1 MNHLPPIDLTR
12 RNLMVDAEITADF
25 AKQTGKAIMPLHGV
39 NSGPRTKS
47 FVYDARPL
55 FVEAGLSSVRL
66 HDVEY
71 PFGSGEYVDIPC
83 VFKNFDADEN
93 DPASYNF
100 ALTDEYIRACR
111 SVGARVFYRLGV
123 SIEHS
128 PVKRYTNPPKDFAK
142 WARICEHIIRH
153 YNEGWADGHEWNIEE
168 WEIWNES
175 DAESTK
181 LWSGSQEQF
190 IEFYTVASKHLKS
203 CFPDLKIGGCG
214 FTGGRPDNVEKFIR
228 GIAKNGAPL
237 DFLSFHCYSDTPR
250 RMLALWKRFRDC
262 LDSCGFEK
270 SETMLTEWNYMGS
283 WDPNIQPTFYP
294 AMKDHRGGAFYAAV
308 LCALQ
313 KKTDMTLAH
322 YFEADVVKEFCGI
335 FDVKEMRISITRPA
349 TLKPTKSFYAFKS
362 FNLLYRMG
370 MEVETSECDVPE
382 FYALAASGD
391 CGNGILLANN
401 ALASA
406 NLSLSLR
413 NARGNLVLR
422 LTDNC
427 RTNEVVRT
435 VTPEEAEAIKI
446 CLPPQSFLY
455 VGTDL
460 PDPVP
465 TYEENCYK
473 NVSTTPKSTGDHFF

>member
-1 MNHLPPIDLTR
+1 MNQSTSSLFQ
-12 RNLMVDAEITADF
+12 RNLTVDAAVSVDF
-25 AKQTGKAIMPLHGV
+25 SKPTGKAMMPLHGV

-83 VFKNFDADEN
+83 IFKNFDADEN

-100 ALTDEYIRACR
+100 ALTDEYIRACL
-111 SVGARVFYRLGV
+111 SVGSKVFYRLGV
-123 SIEHS
+123 SIEHA
-128 PVKRYTNPPKDFAK
+128 PVKRYTAPPKDFLK

-153 YNEGWADGHEWNIEE
+153 YNEGWADGHHWNITD

-190 IEFYTVASKHLKS
+190 IEFYTVAARHLKS
-203 CFPDLKIGGCG
+203 CFPHLRIGGCG
-214 FTGGRPDNVEKFIR
+214 FTGGRPDNVEKFIN
-228 GIAKNGAPL
+228 GIAQNQAPL

-262 LDSCGFEK
+262 LDSLGYEQA
-270 SETMLTEWNYMGS
+270 ETMLTEWNYMGS
-283 WDPNIQPTFYP
+283 WDPTVQPTFYP
-294 AMKDHRGGAFYAAV
+294 AMKDHRGAAFYAAV

-313 KKTDMTLAH
+313 KNTDLTLAH

-335 FDVKEMRISITRPA
+335 FNVKEMRISITNPA
-349 TLKPTKSFYAFKS
+349 ILKPTKGFYAFKS

-370 MEVETSECDVPE
+370 TEVEAVIDDIPE
-382 FYALAASGD
+382 VYATAASGE
-391 CGNGILLANN
+391 CGNGVLVANN
-401 ALASA
+401 SDFTVALK
-406 NLSLSLR
+406 LSLK
-413 NARGNLVLR
+413 NAHSDLVLR

-427 RTNEVVRT
+427 RTHEIIKSVS
-435 VTPEEAEAIKI
+435 PEDAEAFQQI
-446 CLPPQSFLY
+446 LPPHSFLY

-465 TYEENCYK
+465 TYEKNCYK
-473 NVSTTPKSTGDHFF
+473 HISTKPKSEADDFF